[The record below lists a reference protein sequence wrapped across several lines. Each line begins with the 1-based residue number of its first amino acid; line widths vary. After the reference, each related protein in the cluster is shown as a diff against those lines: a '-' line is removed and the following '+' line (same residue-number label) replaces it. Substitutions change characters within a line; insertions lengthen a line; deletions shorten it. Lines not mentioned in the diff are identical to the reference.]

1 MITRGGEK
9 VNRKILLTVLVL
21 TAILMATPYVGM
33 ARAGKGEEKLYFKL
47 YFVGQPDQT
56 TGEIRWTPDP
66 VTGPMKH
73 GRDVEWDST
82 QVLQVKI
89 GSKPYGPP
97 EISYDCVID
106 ADYNVVTFVGHQ
118 RVRETITF
126 YDGSEIMG
134 TIEILT
140 IGKLGE
146 EGVVFTGHGTGG
158 LKGVKVGGTTWAV
171 VLPPLA
177 VTREGTIM
185 GWPS

>member
-1 MITRGGEK
+1 M
-9 VNRKILLTVLVL
+9 NRKILVTVLVL
-21 TAILMATPYVGM
+21 TAILMAAPYVGM
-33 ARAGKGEEKLYFKL
+33 AHAGKGQEKLYFKL
-47 YFVGQPDQT
+47 YFVGSPNQA
-56 TGEIRWTPDP
+56 TGEIRWTPNP
-66 VTGPMKH
+66 VNGPMKH
-73 GRDVEWDST
+73 GRDVKWGST
-82 QVLQVKI
+82 QVLQVTI
-89 GSKPYGPP
+89 GSETYSAP

-106 ADYNVVTFVGHQ
+106 GDYNAATFVGHQ

-126 YDGSEIMG
+126 YDDSEVVG
-134 TIEILT
+134 TIEILA

-158 LKGVKVGGTTWAV
+158 LEGVKVGGTTWAV